1 MKTEKAVK
9 SPVFHI
15 YLIFLTLNSFC
26 RIYSC
31 YTNFKEV
38 SRSISK
44 HELNV
49 FTVLLLKSY
58 FKNSLIIHEQNT
70 KEIIAVKE
78 SLYVIK
84 HT

>member
-1 MKTEKAVK
+1 MNPTNSSQAKFQGSLRIQTETANQITHKGFYV
-9 SPVFHI
+9 
-15 YLIFLTLNSFC
+15 N
-26 RIYSC
+26 
-31 YTNFKEV
+31 
-38 SRSISK
+38 
-44 HELNV
+44 
-49 FTVLLLKSY
+49 